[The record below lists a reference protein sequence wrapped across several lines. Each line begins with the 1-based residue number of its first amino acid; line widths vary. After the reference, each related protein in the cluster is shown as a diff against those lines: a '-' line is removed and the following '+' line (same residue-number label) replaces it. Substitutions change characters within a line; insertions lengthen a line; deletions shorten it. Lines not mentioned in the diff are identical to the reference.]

1 MFKWMLESNRMK
13 HFLYAIPCSFLLTLL
28 FVLGLACGME
38 FKDKMYEDNWDWLDW
53 SATMLGGI
61 IGQALQILV
70 ISFFI

>member
-13 HFLYAIPCSFLLTLL
+13 HFLCAIPCSFLLTLL